1 MRSTALVDR
10 AHFAADAVQLHHSTT
25 VAETSGN
32 DRVDVA
38 GVDFLSI
45 FTPELRRSADFY
57 SRVFGFRVIES
68 ARRGAGRSAL
78 MASGP
83 FYLAIHER
91 PRGASDRAGALCWSF
106 MVDDLD
112 RARASI
118 WNLGIVPTRDGTH
131 EPGGKPS
138 WRRSRSFVIRDPG
151 GNEIEIVER
160 GPAGPRPAGVT
171 AEADSE

>member
-10 AHFAADAVQLHHSTT
+10 GRLAAAAVPLHHSPTT
-25 VAETSGN
+25 FADTSGS

-45 FTPELRRSADFY
+45 FAPELRRSVEFY
-57 SRVFGFRVIES
+57 SRVFGFRLVEV

-91 PRGASDRAGALCWSF
+91 QRAGSDRTQALCWSF
-106 MVDDLD
+106 VVNDLD
-112 RARASI
+112 QARASV
-118 WNLGIVPTRDGTH
+118 WNLGLVPTRDGTH
-131 EPGGKPS
+131 EPRNNPA

-151 GNEIEIVER
+151 GNEIEVVER
-160 GPAGPRPAGVT
+160 QALVGVT
-171 AEADSE
+171 AGAGSE